1 MKVALLS
8 SEESQP
14 DFLEMLK
21 AKMETKI
28 ADLEFSIIKARK
40 NLDIPKKLSKIEGFD
55 IVVVVIL
62 YSSES
67 MELKTVLEKLID
79 IDIEGIEII
88 KMLEKTEPVE
98 DMSEKEAMQLKNE
111 LTAKAEEI
119 LTGEILK

>member
-98 DMSEKEAMQLKNE
+98 DMSEK
-111 LTAKAEEI
+111 
-119 LTGEILK
+119 

>member
-28 ADLEFSIIKARK
+28 ADLEFSIIKERK

-62 YSSES
+62 YNAES

>member
-1 MKVALLS
+1 M
-8 SEESQP
+8 
-14 DFLEMLK
+14 
-21 AKMETKI
+21 
-28 ADLEFSIIKARK
+28 
-40 NLDIPKKLSKIEGFD
+40 
-55 IVVVVIL
+55 VIL
-62 YSSES
+62 YKAES